1 MKTHIHAQAV
11 ARAVDFPDVIEV
23 QWQVVDETGVLRGES
38 YKDHPLTW
46 QQVKSR
52 FGLDEGYAGECE
64 VRFAHGELVLLA
76 QPSIVEGRWYAI
88 GEYMPN

>member
-1 MKTHIHAQAV
+1 MKTSIHAQAV
-11 ARAVDFPDVIEV
+11 ARAIEFPDVIEI
-23 QWQVVDETGVLRGES
+23 QWQVIDETGVLPGES
-38 YKDHPLTW
+38 YQDHPLTW

-52 FGLDEGYAGECE
+52 FSLDEGYARECE
-64 VRFAHGELVLLA
+64 GRFADGKLVLLA